1 MRKVNDYR
9 PTMEEQEA
17 RAAELMGWGAA
28 RASESFLDGYRYA
41 ALPDDR
47 RPSYLAVS
55 RTLSDRLLTA
65 FVRGWAAGVV
75 AFGAGV
81 DLSGGAA

>member
-9 PTMEEQEA
+9 PTLDQQDA
-17 RAAELMGWGAA
+17 RAADLIDNERW
-28 RASESFLDGYRYA
+28 SFLRGYRYSS
-41 ALPDDR
+41 LPDDR

-55 RTLSDRLLTA
+55 RTLSDRLLIA
-65 FVRGWAAGVV
+65 FVRGWVAGVV